1 MCLYGLG
8 ALRGLCG
15 FCARVELGGLEAC
28 GVFVL
33 VFFFFALLLC
43 SLPGLLSLYPCVCL
57 LLMLF
62 AFACPLVLSLWLF
75 VFVVVVSFSLSDYTD
90 KKKGRKGFA
99 PCVLLCPVVGCFIW
113 LLLCTPRTRQVSD
126 RLCRNKVL

>member
-1 MCLYGLG
+1 MLDVCLYRFV
-8 ALRGLCG
+8 ALRGLWG
-15 FCARVELGGLEAC
+15 FCVREWLGGFGAC
-28 GVFVL
+28 CVFAL
-33 VFFFFALLLC
+33 VFPLFALIFHSFALLLSSC
-43 SLPGLLSLYPCVCL
+43 
-57 LLMLF
+57 F
-62 AFACPLVLSLWLF
+62 ASCPFTFFALV
-75 VFVVVVSFSLSDYTD
+75 VFVVSFSLSDYTD